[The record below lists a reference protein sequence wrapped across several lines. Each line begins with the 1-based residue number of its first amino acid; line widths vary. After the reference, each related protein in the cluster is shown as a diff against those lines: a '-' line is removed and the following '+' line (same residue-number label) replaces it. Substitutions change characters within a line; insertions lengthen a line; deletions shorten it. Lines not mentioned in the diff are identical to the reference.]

1 MPGRVVEI
9 ETNDRH
15 LAIKRGFL
23 VVSANRNI
31 GHVACTR
38 SSILAVW
45 WLRANRNSQQESWN
59 CVSL

>member
-45 WLRANRNSQQESWN
+45 
-59 CVSL
+59 